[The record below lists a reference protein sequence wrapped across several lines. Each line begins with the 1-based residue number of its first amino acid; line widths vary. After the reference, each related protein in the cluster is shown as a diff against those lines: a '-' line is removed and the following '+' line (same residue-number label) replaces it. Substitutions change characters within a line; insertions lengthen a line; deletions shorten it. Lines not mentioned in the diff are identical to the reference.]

1 MYHGIDEF
9 GNTKYN
15 TRYICVKNFEEQI
28 LLFKK
33 KFKIQYLSDLFEERK
48 KSEVPLLSIT
58 FDDGFKNNFKYALPI
73 LEKYKIPATFF
84 VTALNEVKQP
94 YIWVDL
100 FDILTAN
107 YDKTIE
113 FLGVKYK
120 PDKVGRDM
128 LRKVLIN
135 YNEINYR
142 EKNYFLNTLL
152 TETGNSITD
161 RQDLKDYWELM
172 SDDDIQ
178 EVGNSKYV
186 KIGSHGYWHNSLRNM
201 PYENAVK
208 ELRDS
213 KKYLEKL
220 VPYKIDSISY
230 PYGRYTRKLLNDAEK
245 LGYKYQ
251 LAVRFLYKRD
261 KYDGR
266 IRERYGAEPTI
277 SNDQLMQGI
286 LNR

>member
-1 MYHGIDEF
+1 
-9 GNTKYN
+9 
-15 TRYICVKNFEEQI
+15 
-28 LLFKK
+28 
-33 KFKIQYLSDLFEERK
+33 
-48 KSEVPLLSIT
+48 
-58 FDDGFKNNFKYALPI
+58 
-73 LEKYKIPATFF
+73 
-84 VTALNEVKQP
+84 VKQP